1 MQPFLVAKGWIFR
14 DAQVSKKNKLIAKL
28 RTDPRDFTWSEAVTL
43 MRSCGFALHHKKGSA
58 RMFVHLT
65 KRVKLRLHEPH
76 PQKTL
81 LPYMVAQ
88 LLEGLRAAGEI
99 DQ

>member
-1 MQPFLVAKGWIFR
+1 
-14 DAQVSKKNKLIAKL
+14 
-28 RTDPRDFTWSEAVTL
+28 
-43 MRSCGFALHHKKGSA
+43 
-58 RMFVHLT
+58 MFVHLT